1 MSLCNLGK
9 RFKLHSLKGL
19 KYLLVTFP
27 WSDMDGKTLS
37 LLHWRNWRGN
47 QFRIGTIYMAR
58 LKLFQGKAE
67 CRRSSRSAGQG
78 LGATWKSMSVESGSH
93 HPLAIHGRCIGRRV
107 WKRWMDKRS
116 GSCLLIDPLCQSLD
130 NNRLLLC
137 GQTTLTSFWWASLS
151 HMLRM
156 SLSLSSSAHTLD
168 WFLRQG

>member
-1 MSLCNLGK
+1 
-9 RFKLHSLKGL
+9 
-19 KYLLVTFP
+19 
-27 WSDMDGKTLS
+27 MDGKTLS

-47 QFRIGTIYMAR
+47 QFRIGTISMAR

-156 SLSLSSSAHTLD
+156 SLSL
-168 WFLRQG
+168 FLREPILWIDFYVRDKFITDTRSRTKYNEEVEQENCIN